1 MLEKLF
7 DLMTKVF
14 TLTSKVDRLEK
25 DNEKLQKE
33 IDRLTQVVN
42 QHTAK
47 IDVLVYAVQ
56 SESDK
61 TKMWV
66 EKELIKFERRLPSG
80 KEENER
86 KN

>member
-1 MLEKLF
+1 MWEKLF
-7 DLMTKVF
+7 DLMKSVF

-42 QHTAK
+42 QHTSK

-56 SESDK
+56 RESDN

-66 EKELIKFERRLPSG
+66 EKELAKFERRLPSG
-80 KEENER
+80 RTEKDNE
-86 KN
+86 

>member
-7 DLMTKVF
+7 DLITKVF
-14 TLTSKVDRLEK
+14 TLTTKVDRLEK
-25 DNEKLQKE
+25 DNEKLQRE
-33 IDRLTQVVN
+33 IDRLNEVVN
-42 QHTAK
+42 KHAAK

-66 EKELIKFERRLPSG
+66 EKELTKFERRLPSG
-80 KEENER
+80 KEGNE
-86 KN
+86 